1 MDTKYYVANWKSN
14 KKKGEAVEFLSQLRD
29 QIDSV
34 DLSDKLIII
43 APPSTLLDV
52 CRDFVDKNSLPVKLA
67 AQNVS
72 SFPPGAYTGELSA
85 AQLKEFVEYV
95 IVGHS
100 ERIKYMHETDSDIEN
115 KVREALQEGLKVI
128 QCVQSEDSKV
138 HKGAEF
144 IAYEPPSAIGS
155 GNPDDPEHVKEVFAA
170 ISSQN
175 EEVKMLYGG
184 SVKSENIGQY
194 SSIETMSGFLV
205 GGASLAADSFL
216 SLLNG

>member
-155 GNPDDPEHVKEVFAA
+155 GNPDDPEHVKEVFSA
-170 ISSQN
+170 IGSQN
-175 EEVKMLYGG
+175 EGVKMLYGG
-184 SVKSENIGQY
+184 SVKPENVGQY
-194 SSIETMSGFLV
+194 TSIETMSGFLV